1 MHMTQAEWIAFGIFN
16 VFVIVM
22 MYVDLKWLHRENRP
36 MRLREAL
43 GWTAFWVGLAMIFCV
58 GVWKIQGR
66 ELGMQFLAGYLLEES
81 LSVDNL
87 FVFLLVFSYFK
98 VPAHAQHKV
107 LFWGILGALVLR
119 AIFIFAGVAL
129 IHRFEWIIYIFG
141 AFLVYTGFKLFFD
154 DEKEIHP
161 EHNPVVKFFR
171 RLMPVTANYEG
182 ENFFVKRD
190 GRWWATP
197 LFVVVLVIETT
208 DVIFAIDSIPA
219 VLSISSD
226 PFIIY
231 TSNIFAILGLRS
243 LFFALSSVMKLFHY
257 LHYGLGAILVFVGV
271 KMGISHFVHI
281 PINVSLSIIGGILMF
296 SVILSIIIGK
306 KKHEI

>member
-1 MHMTQAEWIAFGIFN
+1 
-16 VFVIVM
+16 
-22 MYVDLKWLHRENRP
+22 
-36 MRLREAL
+36 
-43 GWTAFWVGLAMIFCV
+43 
-58 GVWKIQGR
+58 
-66 ELGMQFLAGYLLEES
+66 
-81 LSVDNL
+81 
-87 FVFLLVFSYFK
+87 
-98 VPAHAQHKV
+98 
-107 LFWGILGALVLR
+107 
-119 AIFIFAGVAL
+119 
-129 IHRFEWIIYIFG
+129 
-141 AFLVYTGFKLFFD
+141 FKLFFD

-161 EHNPVVKFFR
+161 EHNPIVKFFR

-271 KMGISHFVHI
+271 KMGISHFFHI

>member
-1 MHMTQAEWIAFGIFN
+1 MSQVEWIAWGIFN
-16 VFVIVM
+16 AFIITM
-22 MYVDLKWLHRENRP
+22 LWIDLKVLHKDNRP

-43 GWTAFWVGLAMIFCV
+43 GWVAFWVSLAMIFCA
-58 GVWKIQGR
+58 GVWIVQGR
-66 ELGMQFLAGYLLEES
+66 EMGMQFLAGYLIEES

-87 FVFLLVFSYFK
+87 FVFLLVFSYFR
-98 VPAHAQHKV
+98 VPEHAQHKV

-141 AFLVYTGFKLFFD
+141 AFLVYTGFKLFF
-154 DEKEIHP
+154 EKDKEVHP
-161 EHNPVVKFFR
+161 EHNPVVKVFR
-171 RLMPVTANYEG
+171 RLMPVTSDYEG
-182 ENFFVKRD
+182 ENFFVRRD
-190 GRWWATP
+190 GRLWATP
-197 LFVVVLVIETT
+197 LFVVVLVIEST

-219 VLSISSD
+219 VLSVSKD

-243 LFFALSSVMKLFHY
+243 LFFALSSVMRLFHY
-257 LHYGLGAILVFVGV
+257 LHYGLGAILIFVGV
-271 KMGISHFVHI
+271 KMSISHYVHI
-281 PINVSLSIIGGILMF
+281 PIGVSLGIIGSVLMF
-296 SVILSIIIGK
+296 SVIISIILGR